1 MASETISQAV
11 AKVVF
16 EKHRTF
22 NNGKN
27 YIWIRISRTK
37 TTTLARYWR
46 NKLGFHYMKI
56 YLFNR
61 KTRVVGEQIGFIT
74 HRVAT
79 NNIDPHLLWKK
90 TNL

>member
-1 MASETISQAV
+1 MSTETISQAV

-16 EKHRTF
+16 EKNRTF

-37 TTTLARYWR
+37 TSTLARYWR
-46 NKLGFHYMKI
+46 NKIGFHYMKI

-79 NNIDPHLLWKK
+79 NNIDPHLLWNKNK
-90 TNL
+90 

>member
-1 MASETISQAV
+1 MSTETISQAV

-16 EKHRTF
+16 EKNF
-22 NNGKN
+22 AFKNGKN
-27 YIWIRISRTK
+27 FIWIRISRTK

-46 NKLGFHYMKI
+46 NKVGFHYMKI

-61 KTRVVGEQIGFIT
+61 KTREVGGQIGFIT

-79 NNIDPHLLWKK
+79 NNIDPHLLWKNTK
-90 TNL
+90 Y